1 LNDYLVAEHP
11 DLPDFEPRPNWTIR
25 LPSGLRH
32 VGFELRFSLR
42 HDHAGIDV
50 WFWRVASIPVWEA
63 ISREPDVWNALIG
76 AVWEFD
82 QVEGRTR
89 ARMFLN
95 QSLRDARNEATWP
108 DVYPWFTRK
117 ALAAV

>member
-11 DLPDFEPRPNWTIR
+11 DLLDFEPRPNWTIR

-82 QVEGRTR
+82 QVSR